1 MRTLRTLLRQ
11 TEDERGQAIVL
22 LAVTLVVLL
31 GISALVIDVGKAYV
45 VKRHLQATV
54 DAAALAGAQSLPDPT
69 AATAAAQSYSG
80 SPGMKNEA
88 AKLPGVTT
96 SVTTKCIGT
105 KPCSPV
111 NAIVVDATTTTPTIF
126 AKVLG
131 IDSFTIH
138 AKGTAMMSQGQPAPS
153 HIMVVVD
160 RTGSMNNPCNAGG
173 TKMNCL
179 KDGVKA
185 FLSGMDPA
193 YNKVGLIAFPPGTGN
208 PCTFSPKTTDGPTSD
223 YDAHANGYVVVP
235 LSNDYKTSATSP
247 LNTSSALVS
256 TINCLKAGGTTATAT
271 AIDVAHATLAANH
284 DANAQ
289 DVIIFLTDGE
299 SNYGPCTNPNSS
311 GVCSNNS
318 SPYRTTPCHQA
329 ITSAHAYDANG
340 TWIYTIAYGASG
352 LVCKGWKSSGTGSDG
367 QSCNK
372 KNGYQF
378 NCNESPSITAS
389 TEVGS
394 MASDPSKFFNEPNPG
409 DLTTAF
415 ETIAEDL
422 TGPSLVDDDF
432 NG

>member
-1 MRTLRTLLRQ
+1 MRTQRTLLRQ
-11 TEDERGQAIVL
+11 NDERGQAIVL
-22 LAVTLVVLL
+22 LACTLVVLC
-31 GISALVIDVGKAYV
+31 GAAALVIDVGRAYV
-45 VKRHLQATV
+45 VKRHLQASV

-69 AATAAAQSYSG
+69 AAAAAARSYSG
-80 SPGMKNEA
+80 SPGMKNDEA
-88 AKLPGVTT
+88 SLPGVTT

-111 NAIVVDATTTTPTIF
+111 NAIVVDETTTTPTIF

-131 IDSFTIH
+131 INSFTIH

-153 HIMVVVD
+153 HIMIVVD
-160 RTGSMNNPCNAGG
+160 RTGSMNNSCAAGG
-173 TKMNCL
+173 TKMTCL
-179 KDGVKA
+179 RTGVKA

-208 PCTFSPKTTDGPTSD
+208 PCTFNPKTTDGPTSD

-247 LNTSSALVS
+247 LNTGSALVS
-256 TINCLKAGGTTATAT
+256 TINCIKAGGTTATAS

-284 DANAQ
+284 DPKAQ
-289 DVIIFLTDGE
+289 DAIIFLTDGE

-329 ITSAHAYDANG
+329 ITSAHAYDASG

-378 NCNESPSITAS
+378 NCNESPSITAA
-389 TEVGS
+389 TEVS
-394 MASDPSKFFNEPNPG
+394 LMASDSSKFFNEPNPG

-422 TGPSLVDDDF
+422 TGPSLVDDDY

>member
-11 TEDERGQAIVL
+11 NDESGQAIVI
-22 LAVTLVVLL
+22 LAVTLVVLC
-31 GISALVIDVGKAYV
+31 GVSALVIDVGKAYV
-45 VKRHLQATV
+45 VKRHLQASV
-54 DAAALAGAQSLPDPT
+54 DAAALAGAQGLPDPT
-69 AATAAAQSYSG
+69 AAEALARSYSG

-88 AKLPGVTT
+88 AKLPGIAT

-111 NAIVVDATTTTPTIF
+111 NAIVVDETTTTPTIF

-131 IDSFTIH
+131 INSFTIH
-138 AKGTAMMSQGQPAPS
+138 AKGTAMMSQGTPAPS

-160 RTGSMNNPCNAGG
+160 RTGSMNSSCSAGG
-173 TKMNCL
+173 TKLTCL

-185 FLSGMDPA
+185 FLGGMDPA

-208 PCTFSPKTTDGPTSD
+208 PCTFNPKTTDGPTSD

-256 TINCLKAGGTTATAT
+256 TINCIKAGGTTATAT
-271 AIDVAHATLAANH
+271 AVDVAHATLAANH
-284 DANAQ
+284 DPKAQ

-311 GVCSNNS
+311 GVCSNNT

-329 ITSAHAYDANG
+329 ITSAHAYDASG
-340 TWIYTIAYGASG
+340 TWLYTIAYGASG
-352 LVCKGWKSSGTGSDG
+352 LVCKGWRSSGTGSDG

-378 NCNESPSITAS
+378 NCTEVPSITAA
-389 TEVGS
+389 TEVSS
-394 MASDPSKFFNEPNPG
+394 MASDASKFFNEPNPG

-422 TGPSLVDDDF
+422 TGPSLVDDDW